1 MVTVCSTSASW
12 LPATPIPQQSFPA
25 LKTRIPSCSSK
36 LFSLNKVIIG
46 QTLKVE
52 EAQDC
57 AFGVV
62 SVREEETLLV
72 NEWPQLIQSSIG
84 SKNLH
89 LGRTIHGFLV
99 KRGSQNDTFE
109 GNNLVNMYSK
119 MKRLDD
125 AQRMFDEM
133 SVRNI
138 ITWTSLM
145 KGYSESG
152 DTESV
157 FRIAND
163 MFCTGEKFNEHTC
176 SVILQACNSLEG
188 RKRGEQVHCFAIKSG
203 LDENVTVGTSL
214 ISMYSKGGCLS
225 DAEKVFNGID
235 NKDVRCLNYMILE
248 YGKLGCGEKAMWVFI
263 HLMRSGLLPSEY
275 TYANIISACNGDI
288 GANEGKQL
296 HGLSVKYGVVGES
309 PIGNALITMYGKHG
323 MVEEVERM
331 FETMDERNLI
341 SWTAI
346 LTAHLRNGNANKA
359 IDIFSETFALGFA
372 CDSVS
377 LSIMLDGCSEWRSLE
392 LGGQIHGL
400 VIKFGYLSDVKI
412 GTALTDMYAKCGDLQ
427 SAKKHYSKLSNKT
440 TALFNA
446 ILVGFMESYEDEKE
460 DPMVLFSQLRFEGLY
475 PDFITFSRLL
485 SLSADQASLQ
495 VGKSL
500 HAYTIKT
507 GYEADLT
514 VSNALITMYAKC
526 GSVEEAHKMFSGMKS
541 LDSISWNAIISAYA
555 LHGHGKRAVSLF
567 EDMKRKGF
575 YPDHITTL
583 AILQACSYSGLLE
596 TGLSLFNEMEQ
607 KYEIRPVVEH
617 FACVVDLLGRAG
629 QFSEAMGFIKR
640 SPFSDSTLLWRT
652 LVNVCK
658 LYGEMEFG
666 VLASKC
672 LLDLEPEE
680 AGSYI
685 LVSNMFAGGGMLDE
699 AAEVRT
705 VMNDLKLSKEPG
717 CSWIEVDDK
726 VHYFVASDMNHP
738 ESREIY
744 AELDLLRD
752 EMQRHQSS
760 SDFHLIGQQS

>member
-1 MVTVCSTSASW
+1 MVTVCSTSALW
-12 LPATPIPQQSFPA
+12 VPAITVPQQPFPP
-25 LKTRIPSCSSK
+25 LKSRIPSCSCR
-36 LFSLNKVIIG
+36 LFSSNKMING

-52 EAQDC
+52 EVKDC
-57 AFGVV
+57 
-62 SVREEETLLV
+62 ETLLI
-72 NEWPQLIQSSIG
+72 NDWPQLIQSSIG
-84 SKNLH
+84 SKNLY

-99 KRGSQNDTFE
+99 KKGTQNDTFE

-119 MKRLDD
+119 LRRLDD
-125 AQRMFDEM
+125 AQRVFDEM

-145 KGYSESG
+145 KGYSEGG

-163 MFCTGEKFNEHTC
+163 MFCSGEKFNEHTC
-176 SVILQACNSLEG
+176 SVILQACNSPEG
-188 RKRGEQVHCFAIKSG
+188 RKNGEQVHCFAIKSG
-203 LDENVTVGTSL
+203 LDGNVTVGTSL

-225 DAEKVFNGID
+225 DAEKMFNGID

-263 HLMRSGLLPSEY
+263 HILSSGLVPSEY
-275 TYANIISACNGDI
+275 TYANIISACSGDI

-323 MVEEVERM
+323 MVEEFERI
-331 FETMDERNLI
+331 FDTMDERNLI

-359 IDIFSETFALGFA
+359 LDVFSETLGLGLA

-392 LGGQIHGL
+392 FGAQIHGL

-427 SAKKHYSKLSNKT
+427 SAKKLFSKLSNRT

-446 ILVGFMESYEDEKE
+446 ILVGFMESYRDDEV
-460 DPMVLFSQLRFEGLY
+460 DPMVLFSQLRFEGLQ

-485 SLSADQASLQ
+485 SLSADQASLL

-526 GSVEEAHKMFSGMKS
+526 GSIAEAHKTFSSMKS
-541 LDSISWNAIISAYA
+541 MDSISWNAIISAYA
-555 LHGHGKRAVSLF
+555 LHGHGKKAVSLF
-567 EDMKRKGF
+567 KDMKREGF
-575 YPDHITTL
+575 YPDQITTL

-596 TGLSLFNEMEQ
+596 TGLSLFSEMEP
-607 KYEIRPVVEH
+607 KYGIRPVVEH
-617 FACVVDLLGRAG
+617 FACMVDLLGRAG
-629 QFSEAMGFIKR
+629 RFPEAVDFIKS
-640 SPFSDSTLLWRT
+640 SPFTDSILLWRT

-658 LYGEMEFG
+658 LHGEMEFG
-666 VLASKC
+666 MLASKC
-672 LLDLEPEE
+672 LLDLKPEE

-699 AAEVRT
+699 AADVRT

-717 CSWIEVDDK
+717 CSWIEVHDK
-726 VHYFVASDMNHP
+726 VHYFAASDMNHP
-738 ESREIY
+738 KSKEIY

-760 SDFHLIGQQS
+760 SDFQPIL